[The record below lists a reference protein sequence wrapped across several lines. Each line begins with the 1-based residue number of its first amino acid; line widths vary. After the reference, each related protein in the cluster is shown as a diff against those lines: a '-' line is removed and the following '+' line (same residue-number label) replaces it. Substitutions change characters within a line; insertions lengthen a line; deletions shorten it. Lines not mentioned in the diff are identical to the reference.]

1 MSLLQEKKAAFTV
14 NLLLDAAWE
23 LLKRCDIDELS
34 FKKVAEQADISQR
47 TMFRYFTTREAFLDA
62 LTVRLYAE
70 LDIPN
75 VPDEVDALPS
85 YIATL
90 YAKLDAQP
98 RNVMVLLSADLLPR
112 VLNANTK
119 QRLQALEDLLK
130 NHFSYVS
137 ADDIKKTAAN
147 LRYVM
152 SASSWRYYRMHFEF
166 DSQMATECGQLF
178 VTQSLAYLG
187 SKNLSQNPA

>member
-1 MSLLQEKKAAFTV
+1 MSLLQEKKAALTV

-23 LLKRCDIDELS
+23 LLQHCEIDELS
-34 FKKVAEQADISQR
+34 FKKVAEKAHISQR
-47 TMFRYFTTREAFLDA
+47 TMFRYFTTREGFLDA
-62 LTVRLYAE
+62 LTARLYAE
-70 LDIPN
+70 LALPI
-75 VPDEVDALPS
+75 VPEEVDALPS

-90 YAKLDAQP
+90 YAKLEAQP
-98 RNVMVLLSADLLPR
+98 RKVMVLLSADLLPR
-112 VLNANTK
+112 VLDTTAK
-119 QRLQALEDLLK
+119 QRLQALEDLLQ

-137 ADDIKKTAAN
+137 ADDIKKTTAN

-178 VTQSLAYLG
+178 VRQSLAYLK
-187 SKNLSQNPA
+187 SKNASQSPA